1 MSEFM
6 QKLLLVVAA
15 FVFGAG
21 GLAVLNVIQERW
33 KIRYDHR
40 VAKDNKNSEQDDK
53 IGKLEKMFKD
63 YTEEQKKFN
72 SQALERFKEI
82 DKNDEASRRAMK
94 FVLLDRIIYIGQSY
108 IKHGVVTFDER
119 RRLREMH
126 DTYHNDL
133 GGNGDADNIMDAVDE
148 LPLTK

>member
-1 MSEFM
+1 MSEFI

-33 KIRYDHR
+33 KLRFDHR
-40 VAKDNKNSEQDDK
+40 IAKEEKNDEQDDK
-53 IGKLEKMFKD
+53 IDNLEKMFKD
-63 YTEEQKKFN
+63 YTIEQKDFN
-72 SQALERFKEI
+72 SKILERLGEI
-82 DKNDEASRRAMK
+82 EVHDEASRRALK
-94 FVLLDRIIYIGQSY
+94 YVLLDRIFYIGHSY
-108 IKHGVVTFDER
+108 IKHGEVTFDER

-133 GGNGDADNIMDAVDE
+133 GGNGDANNVMDAVDE
-148 LPLTK
+148 LPLAK